1 MTVLAD
7 VDQAPPLCGP
17 APRPHQMR
25 ALDAV
30 AEVYAGGAQRAQ
42 LRMACGTGKTLLG
55 PWLAQ
60 RLNARVVVVFTPS
73 IALVAQTLDEW
84 RFALGALPTLAVCSD
99 PTTAVGRAEIGVDGI
114 DPFGG
119 RHDVDGT
126 VTTRPDV
133 VARFLDWAAA
143 NDTVSVVVSTYHS
156 APVLAEALRL
166 TDRCQAFD
174 LLVADEAHH
183 LAGRTNPRFLPVLAE
198 HGVRARRRLFT
209 TATPVVMGNLSVVDP
224 LDDWTGAVDHI
235 RSMDDPRL
243 FGPVA
248 HTLSVGEAIA
258 DGMLADYRVVVTTP
272 ATISEGSGTEPPETA
287 ALAALADVVGRY
299 GLRRILT
306 FHNRVAAAH
315 AFAERVNELGAI
327 GTIPVRSY
335 AVDGSM
341 PDARRRQILGQ
352 LADET
357 SGAVTVVTSSQCLR
371 EGIDVPAVDAV
382 LFADPRT
389 SQVGII
395 QAIGRALRTHP
406 GKTVGTIVVPLV
418 LRPDGDDQEQLAT
431 SAYNHIWRVL
441 RGLRAHDAR
450 IGFDIDRARLSQGR
464 NGIADPASLGWLD
477 VVGDDPGAVVARLLE
492 RTSAAWEH
500 YYGQLLATVAQL
512 GSAARI
518 TIDATRMGAWITAQR
533 ILYRDEALDAQ
544 RVQRLEAVVGWRWDA
559 AHAADERALDALRA
573 VVDEHGTVCDRP
585 SGESIFRGRTD
596 GLGRPLAFWVATQL
610 FKDRDGQLTAELRD
624 ALSKMPGW
632 SWTPLDPGDD
642 AGVEAYRSF
651 VAWEGHTDIPADHV
665 EDDVAVGS
673 WIRQVRRR
681 KILGAL
687 PPLLEAM
694 VVSVAPTGRLGDRRF
709 AWEPSQTYWSLGMDA
724 ARQYLARAGTLAD
737 LPVGHKEVLDGHEVD
752 LYGWIT
758 RTRSSYHR
766 GKLAAAY
773 AAEAERL
780 TGWVWR
786 VARGGRRGIAIG
798 EPLATVDEHGHRGF
812 QQGCHCLTCVTASRA
827 YSRAAAASAREAY
840 RADWV
845 AAEDVRDH
853 VRALLAIDAGRDR
866 SDSQFTLGAIAAAA
880 GVPLGLI
887 RKLTS
892 PDHDPRCHPLH
903 RRVLLALT
911 AADIEAVRSTPR
923 SRGRR
928 GIAGHRDAVDPEPTW
943 RILAALTDAGWTTAM
958 LAAALGYTSAA
969 NTPRSGRPVTAAQAK
984 MVRLLHDSLGGDLTA
999 PAVPAKRTI
1008 RRDGRPVNHVDPQ
1021 AEQWARSLLRQGYQ
1035 VAHVAQRTGL
1045 SAGVV
1050 SALHTQIGGKS

>member
-1 MTVLAD
+1 MTLLAD
-7 VDQAPPLCGP
+7 LDEAPQLCRP
-17 APRPHQMR
+17 APRPHQVR

-42 LRMACGTGKTLLG
+42 LRMACGTGKTLIG

-60 RLNARVVVVFTPS
+60 RLEARVVVVFTPS

-84 RFALGALPTLAVCSD
+84 RFALGPLPTLAVCSD
-99 PTTAVGRAEIGVDGI
+99 PTTAAGRAELGVDGI

-133 VARFLDWAAA
+133 VARFLDKAAA
-143 NDTVSVVVSTYHS
+143 NDTISVIVSTYHS

-166 TDRCQAFD
+166 TDHCQAFD

-183 LAGRTNPRFLPVLAE
+183 LAGRTNSLFLPVLAE
-198 HGVRARRRLFT
+198 RGVRARRRLFT
-209 TATPVVMGNLSVVDP
+209 TATPVVLGNLSVIAPV
-224 LDDWTGAVDHI
+224 DDWTGAAERI

-258 DGMLADYRVVVTTP
+258 GGMLADYRVVVTTP
-272 ATISEGSGTEPPETA
+272 ATTGSRAELPETA
-287 ALAALADVVGRY
+287 ALAALADVVVRY

-315 AFAERVNELGAI
+315 AFAARVNELGVI
-327 GTIPVRSY
+327 GEVPVRSY

-341 PDARRRQILGQ
+341 PDTRRREILAQ

-357 SGAVTVVTSSQCLR
+357 SDAVTVVASSQCLR

-406 GKTVGTIVVPLV
+406 GKTAGTIVVPLV
-418 LRPDGDDQEQLAT
+418 LQPDEDDQEQLAT
-431 SAYNHIWRVL
+431 SAYNIIWRVL

-464 NGIADPASLGWLD
+464 NGIADPTSLGWLD
-477 VVGDDPGAVVARLLE
+477 VVGDDPGAVFARLLE
-492 RTSAAWEH
+492 RTSTTWEH

-544 RVQRLEAVVGWRWDA
+544 RVQRLEAVPGWRWEA
-559 AHAADERALDALRA
+559 AHASDERTLDTLRA
-573 VVDEHGTVCDRP
+573 IADEHGTVCDRP
-585 SGESIFRGRTD
+585 RGESIFSGRTD

-624 ALSKMPGW
+624 ALSQLPGW
-632 SWTPLDPGDD
+632 SWTPLEPGDD

-665 EDDVAVGS
+665 EDDVAVGA

-681 KILGAL
+681 RILGSL

-709 AWEPSQTYWSLGMDA
+709 SWEPSQTYWSLGMDA
-724 ARQYLARAGTLAD
+724 ARQYLARTGTLTD
-737 LPVGHKEVLDGHEVD
+737 VPVGHKEMLDGHEVD

-773 AAEAERL
+773 ASEAERL

-786 VARGGRRGIAIG
+786 VARGGRRGIAVD
-798 EPLATVDEHGHRGF
+798 EPLATVAEHGHRGF
-812 QQGCHCLTCVTASRA
+812 QQGCHCETCLTAYRA
-827 YSRAAAASAREAY
+827 YSRTAAASAREAY

-845 AAEDVRDH
+845 AAQDVADH
-853 VRALLAIDAGRDR
+853 LRGLLAIDAGTDR
-866 SDSQFTLGAIAAAA
+866 SDARFTLGAVAAAA

-892 PDHDPRCHPLH
+892 ADHDPRCHPLH

-911 AADIEAVRSTPR
+911 ADDVEAVRSEPR

-928 GIAGHRDAVDPEPTW
+928 GIAGHRDVIDPEPTW
-943 RILAALTDAGWTTAM
+943 RILEAFTDAGWTTAM

-969 NTPRSGRPVTAAQAK
+969 NTPRNGRPVTAAQAK
-984 MVRLLHDSLGGDLTA
+984 MVRLLHDSLDGDLTA
-999 PAVPAKRTI
+999 PAAPAKRTT
-1008 RRDGRPVNHVDPQ
+1008 RNGGPVNHVDPD
-1021 AEQWARSLLRQGYQ
+1021 AEQWARSLLGQGYQ
-1035 VAHVAQRTGL
+1035 VAHVARRTGL

-1050 SALHTQIGGKS
+1050 SALHTQSGGKP